1 MPLDFVIAG
10 TQKSGSTFLH
20 ECLMLHP
27 KIHMDAQENT
37 SFWKQDFEH
46 QIQCSFL
53 KHAGTMPNRL
63 KGIKRPDY
71 FYHRDIANRLHEHNP
86 EMQIIVILRNPFV
99 RTVASY
105 FHLMSQ
111 NRIPLLG
118 IEEGLPAI
126 LDNKL
131 TCHSPQASSIINYS
145 LYAEG
150 LKAYY
155 DVFPSDQIHTSLFG
169 ELKKNAQAL
178 LNRIFEFLNV
188 HPIDISELKN
198 TRPQS
203 VVYSLERQRILRLRN
218 VVRMKLNKH
227 QIAEAWNKHLTD
239 EETAFIYTI
248 NLFDQKI
255 MAPKFKNKR
264 PVLSDRLRERLA
276 TLFIPDIE
284 AVESLLDISLS
295 SWKTSDT
302 QVRQASFS
310 GVPRQLV

>member
-1 MPLDFVIAG
+1 MPLDFVIVG

-20 ECLMLHP
+20 ESLMLHP
-27 KIHMDAQENT
+27 KIQMDAQENT
-37 SFWKQDFEH
+37 SFWKHDFEH
-46 QIQCSFL
+46 RIQRSFL
-53 KHAGTMPNRL
+53 KHACTMPNRL

-86 EMQIIVILRNPFV
+86 EMQIIIILRNPFV

-105 FHLMSQ
+105 FHLMGQ
-111 NRIPLLG
+111 NRIPLMD

-131 TCHSPQASSIINYS
+131 IHQSPQASNIINYS
-145 LYAEG
+145 LYAKG
-150 LKAYY
+150 LQAYF
-155 DVFPSDQIHTSLFG
+155 DVFPANQIHTSLFDA
-169 ELKKNAQAL
+169 LKNNPQAL

-188 HPIDISELKN
+188 QPIDISELIN

-218 VVRMKLNKH
+218 VVRMKLNAH

-264 PVLSDRLRERLA
+264 PVLSAGLRERLA
-276 TLFIPDIE
+276 SLFIPDME
-284 AVESLLDISLS
+284 AVESLLDVSLTPWKS
-295 SWKTSDT
+295 SGPYTRPALPFGTS
-302 QVRQASFS
+302 AH
-310 GVPRQLV
+310 PA